1 MSSEKQKLMEICHLP
16 YSIKTNGE
24 YCNTCFKNIPVE
36 KIVVENKNGEYTYEY
51 TASEENISNLGN
63 LDFENMFEINLIHN
77 ESNFKA
83 KAQMQNQDEKAKKS
97 IYYVGKYILYTLN
110 ICPDDI
116 EFVEHYQNL
125 FRNQNRINDV
135 DLSKKLDKEFTTIG
149 FYVPLQIEIG
159 GKFYFKVDEL
169 FKNTLSN
176 NAVNASLNL
185 DYKTI
190 KDTMNLMKIS
200 SQDLK
205 SKFGH
210 IETKR
215 IGGNTLE
222 DNFEIWKKTITLD
235 NASVIGYKN
244 LKNIDSLISN
254 ELSFKIRVAL
264 DLLNDKYNA
273 RKEYMRVYEKILKI
287 KNDKILNKKIQIKK
301 KESYQEGECH
311 ISEIPKIEV
320 ESFSFRD
327 KGKVFQRI
335 ERNYKHSFENIIVGW
350 KIKEN
355 WNDGT
360 NGEWEVK
367 TCPLLTHEMD
377 ANFIS
382 QRFRGQNF
390 TVEVYTMVT
399 PN

>member
-1 MSSEKQKLMEICHLP
+1 M
-16 YSIKTNGE
+16 
-24 YCNTCFKNIPVE
+24 KNV
-36 KIVVENKNGEYTYEY
+36 
-51 TASEENISNLGN
+51 
-63 LDFENMFEINLIHN
+63 
-77 ESNFKA
+77 
-83 KAQMQNQDEKAKKS
+83 
-97 IYYVGKYILYTLN
+97 
-110 ICPDDI
+110 
-116 EFVEHYQNL
+116 
-125 FRNQNRINDV
+125 
-135 DLSKKLDKEFTTIG
+135 
-149 FYVPLQIEIG
+149 
-159 GKFYFKVDEL
+159 
-169 FKNTLSN
+169 
-176 NAVNASLNL
+176 
-185 DYKTI
+185 
-190 KDTMNLMKIS
+190 
-200 SQDLK
+200 
-205 SKFGH
+205 
-210 IETKR
+210 
-215 IGGNTLE
+215 
-222 DNFEIWKKTITLD
+222 
-235 NASVIGYKN
+235 
-244 LKNIDSLISN
+244 DSLIPN

-273 RKEYMRVYEKILKI
+273 RKEYMRVYDKILKI

-390 TVEVYTMVT
+390 TVEVYTMET